1 MEELPFSN
9 RLFREAHQVLMK
21 GVRGENKTPGE
32 FRKSQNWIGGVNLKE
47 ARFVPP
53 HPTLVPDLMSDLEK
67 FLNNE
72 EIHVPHLIRIALAH
86 YQFEAIH
93 PFLDGNG
100 RIGRLMIIL
109 YLVNRKMLHKP
120 VLYLSDYIEKNRMQ
134 YYDLLAA
141 VSQGKGI
148 VPWLR
153 FMLRG
158 ISETAKSAGNT
169 FIKIFAMRKRLEQ
182 ETLMSLG
189 KRIPNAQKLL
199 LVLFEYPVIT
209 VQEVMQKMSVTKQTA
224 HNLVEDFTRLGI
236 LKEKTGYKRNRVFVF
251 EEYMGFFR

>member
-1 MEELPFSN
+1 
-9 RLFREAHQVLMK
+9 
-21 GVRGENKTPGE
+21 
-32 FRKSQNWIGGVNLKE
+32 
-47 ARFVPP
+47 
-53 HPTLVPDLMSDLEK
+53 
-67 FLNNE
+67 
-72 EIHVPHLIRIALAH
+72 
-86 YQFEAIH
+86 
-93 PFLDGNG
+93 
-100 RIGRLMIIL
+100 MIIL

-141 VSQGKGI
+141 VSQRKGI

-158 ISETAKSAGNT
+158 ISETAKSAGDT

-199 LVLFEYPVIT
+199 LVLFEFPVLT
-209 VQEVMQKMSVTKQTA
+209 AQEVMQKMSVTKQTA